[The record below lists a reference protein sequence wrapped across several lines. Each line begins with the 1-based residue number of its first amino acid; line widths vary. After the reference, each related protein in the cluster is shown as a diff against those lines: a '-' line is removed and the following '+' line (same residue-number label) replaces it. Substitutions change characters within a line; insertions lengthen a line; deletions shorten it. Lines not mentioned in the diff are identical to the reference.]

1 MEDSWLRRCINNC
14 WILQHW
20 FLCDLI
26 GSFVAA
32 CGADWPGQEKVGSE
46 NHLALEGCSCWAEW
60 CAQLATSEKW
70 CLTPSVAM
78 DTCSSEGCAP
88 SHLACYER
96 HVGHS
101 YYVHLWIN
109 IYLYSQFGI
118 ITCQCKT
125 NRTQTSLP
133 SPSPGCLK
141 YLYSCWMPA
150 RGGRCCWGV
159 RGAGC
164 RAAGGLMGL
173 WQVQLPL

>member
-1 MEDSWLRRCINNC
+1 MIWLARL
-14 WILQHW
+14 WLHVE
-20 FLCDLI
+20 LI
-26 GSFVAA
+26 GRVRRRSDRKIISRWKDAHVELSGVF
-32 CGADWPGQEKVGSE
+32 
-46 NHLALEGCSCWAEW
+46 
-60 CAQLATSEKW
+60 ATSEKW
-70 CLTPSVAM
+70 CLTLSVAM

-101 YYVHLWIN
+101 YVHLWIN

-118 ITCQCKT
+118 KTCECKT

-141 YLYSCWMPA
+141 YLFSCWMPA
-150 RGGRCCWGV
+150 GGGRCCWGV